1 MRVSGLPACLAA
13 LPAEL
18 KGLGR
23 RERGGIPVA
32 WPPLRPTGL
41 LACLP
46 APAGRAERA
55 WEERKRRDTGRLSP
69 LEAVR
74 APRLSACPTGRTE
87 RAWEERKR
95 RDSGRLSCLPR
106 FGCRL
111 GVWPTW
117 SFPDG
122 ILADPCKQGNSA
134 CMRVKMGLDSPHR
147 SPGLYYRGRCCAV
160 SRSNGQKSQKCDSRS
175 IVARKQRVSMLKRL
189 GIRVG

>member
-1 MRVSGLPACLAA
+1 MSGELGCPADSTQNVCAALGRHHWARQEQKQAIPPVCRPVCLPALTGRAKRAWEQRRGGIPAACRPLRPSGLPACL
-13 LPAEL
+13 P
-18 KGLGR
+18 
-23 RERGGIPVA
+23 
-32 WPPLRPTGL
+32 
-41 LACLP
+41 
-46 APAGRAERA
+46 
-55 WEERKRRDTGRLSP
+55 
-69 LEAVR
+69 
-74 APRLSACPTGRTE
+74 ACPTGRTE